1 MIKLAFVFT
10 QAPYGTATS
19 REGLDALLAAT
30 AFCDESEIAVFFLD
44 DGVFNILANQQ
55 SEQILQ
61 KNFTQAF
68 KLLDLYDIEQRYL
81 CHQSVQAFQLEQAN
95 WLLDCEILPRSALIE
110 KLQQAEKVLTF

>member
-44 DGVFNILANQQ
+44 DGVLNIIANQQ

-61 KNFTQAF
+61 KISL
-68 KLLDLYDIEQRYL
+68 KLSNCWIYTTSN
-81 CHQSVQAFQLEQAN
+81 SVTCATNRCKPFSLNRQIG
-95 WLLDCEILPRSALIE
+95 CLIV
-110 KLQQAEKVLTF
+110 KSYRVPH